1 MQFKVSDQNRMP
13 DGLAPTMT
21 AENLRPAAYY
31 QAVRAQKLAL
41 SSLSVVNSG
50 REKEKFLKARS
61 SDQVRRHFAAA
72 NLQVKVHS
80 AANENK
86 TLKINDYDVVSQLR
100 KTRLSHG
107 EPGLLEGKKMGLS
120 SQSFM
125 KHTAGSHSFNDLNQT

>member
-1 MQFKVSDQNRMP
+1 MP
-13 DGLAPTMT
+13 DGLAPTQT
-21 AENLRPAAYY
+21 SEALRPAAYY

-61 SDQVRRHFAAA
+61 SEQVRRHFAAA

-86 TLKINDYDVVSQLR
+86 TLRMNDYDVVSQLR
-100 KTRLSHG
+100 KTRLSHN
-107 EPGLLEGKKMGLS
+107 ETDQVGLPKMGLS

-125 KHTAGSHSFNDLNQT
+125 KHTGGSQSFNDLNQT